1 MGRLLGY
8 SRCSTSQQDWA
19 VQVHALTAYGVEEAN
34 IFREKESGSKRDRV
48 ELRRVLDELKD
59 GDTLVVYRFDRLAR
73 SQLHL
78 LQVIEEIGEK
88 GGKLVSIN
96 DHIDTSTPTGKM
108 LTGIVGALA
117 ELEKSIILER
127 TSHGRML
134 ARQRGVRW
142 GRPPKTT
149 PALVRQV
156 VLAHKSED
164 ATISETCRALNISR
178 STYYTALRK
187 ARADHAIAL

>member
-19 VQVHALTAYGVEEAN
+19 IQVHALTAYGVAESN
-34 IFREKESGSKRDRV
+34 IFREKESGIKRDRV

-78 LQVIEEIGEK
+78 LQVIEEIDAK
-88 GGKLVSIN
+88 DARLVSLHE
-96 DHIDTSTPTGKM
+96 HIDTRTPTGRM
-108 LTGIVGALA
+108 TVGILGAVA
-117 ELEKSIILER
+117 EMER
-127 TSHGRML
+127 RLIRDRCEAG
-134 ARQRGVRW
+134 ARLSRERGTRW
-142 GRPPKTT
+142 GRPAKTT
-149 PALVRQV
+149 PAVVRQV
-156 VLAHKSED
+156 VLAHQSD
-164 ATISETCRALNISR
+164 GITIPETCRALNISR

-187 ARADHAIAL
+187 ARAQQAIAL

>member
-19 VQVHALTAYGVEEAN
+19 IQVHALTEYGVGHDF
-34 IFREKESGSKRDRV
+34 IYREKESGSKRDRA
-48 ELRRVLDELKD
+48 ELARVLEELTA

-78 LQVIEEIGEK
+78 LQVIEEIGQK

-108 LTGIVGALA
+108 LTGIIGALA
-117 ELEKSIILER
+117 ELEKAIILER
-127 TSHGRML
+127 TAHGRIL
-134 ARQRGVRW
+134 ARERGVRW
-142 GRPPKTT
+142 GRPPKAT

-156 VLAHKSED
+156 VLAHQSD
-164 ATISETCRALNISR
+164 ATTVPDTCRALKISR
-178 STYYTALRK
+178 STYYAALRK
-187 ARADHAIAL
+187 ARLEHAIPV